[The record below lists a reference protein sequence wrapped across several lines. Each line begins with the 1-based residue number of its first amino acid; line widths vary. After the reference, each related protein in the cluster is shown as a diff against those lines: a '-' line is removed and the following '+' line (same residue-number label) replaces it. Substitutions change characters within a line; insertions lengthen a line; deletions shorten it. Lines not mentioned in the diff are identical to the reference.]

1 MLCHRQDYSVVSGQL
16 VELLADNVGQHSEQ
30 WTEYVLRDPILFG
43 DYRNALES
51 DVPRLYEDMQDYD
64 ASKALFQE
72 VRTRVVGFGAAVHS
86 FIHSLDRSII
96 HVPIHMLD
104 LLGSFGRLVLFVC
117 LLVHACIHS
126 FIHSFI
132 SFLVY

>member
-1 MLCHRQDYSVVSGQL
+1 MLNPCGWCLRQDFTVVSGQL
-16 VELLADNVGQHSEQ
+16 VQLMADNVGQHSDE

-72 VRTRVVGFGAAVHS
+72 VKFS
-86 FIHSLDRSII
+86 CPSIDF
-96 HVPIHMLD
+96 PI
-104 LLGSFGRLVLFVC
+104 RLNIVF
-117 LLVHACIHS
+117 
-126 FIHSFI
+126 
-132 SFLVY
+132 